1 MKKIII
7 LGSTGSIGKS
17 LLKIINKDRKSFK
30 VELLTAKK
38 NYKDLFKQAKLLK
51 VKNVILTDAETF
63 NLNKNKFKKNKIN
76 IYNNYNSLNKII
88 NKKVDY
94 VMSSIVGIEGLL
106 PTIALIKYTKNIAI
120 ANKETII
127 CAWNLINKELK
138 RHKTNF
144 IPVDSEHFSIWYAL
158 NKNLNTNHVK
168 KIYLTASGGP
178 LLNFPKKKIKNIQI
192 NQVLKHPNWNMGK
205 KISVDSST
213 MMNKVFEIIEAKKI
227 FNINYD
233 KLDIL
238 IHPNSYIHAIVEFKN
253 KMISMIAHNTTMDIP
268 IFNTLYLNKEINYTS
283 STSKLDLIKLNNLSL
298 MKIDLKKFPL
308 VRILNKLPK
317 KDSLFETALVAA
329 NDELVNLYLNKK
341 INYNQISSKLMKIIS
356 FSDIK
361 LLKKKYPKTL
371 ADILKVNM
379 YVRSKIKSICH

>member
-178 LLNFPKKKIKNIQI
+178 LLNFPKKK
-192 NQVLKHPNWNMGK
+192 
-205 KISVDSST
+205 D
-213 MMNKVFEIIEAKKI
+213 
-227 FNINYD
+227 
-233 KLDIL
+233 
-238 IHPNSYIHAIVEFKN
+238 
-253 KMISMIAHNTTMDIP
+253 
-268 IFNTLYLNKEINYTS
+268 
-283 STSKLDLIKLNNLSL
+283 
-298 MKIDLKKFPL
+298 
-308 VRILNKLPK
+308 
-317 KDSLFETALVAA
+317 
-329 NDELVNLYLNKK
+329 
-341 INYNQISSKLMKIIS
+341 
-356 FSDIK
+356 
-361 LLKKKYPKTL
+361 KKYTNKSSFKT
-371 ADILKVNM
+371 
-379 YVRSKIKSICH
+379 S